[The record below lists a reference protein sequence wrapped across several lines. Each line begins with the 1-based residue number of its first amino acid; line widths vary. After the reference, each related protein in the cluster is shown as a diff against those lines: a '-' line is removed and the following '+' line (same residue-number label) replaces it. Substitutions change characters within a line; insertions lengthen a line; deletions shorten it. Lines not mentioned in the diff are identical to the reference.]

1 MRWLFLLLMVLNI
14 FYFIWHH
21 QAAPLRVK
29 EVASLSAYKGS
40 KQGIQLINEVDA
52 AKLSVDGECLYLRG
66 SEAEGVDKETLLK
79 LMEKELQV
87 EQVGD
92 GGLFRVIGPP
102 TVLRGEQKLLNLM
115 NEFKYLRFEKKPC

>member
-66 SEAEGVDKETLLK
+66 SEAGAVDKETLLK

-92 GGLFRVIGPP
+92 RELFRVIGPP
-102 TVLRGEQKLLNLM
+102 TALRGEQKLLNLM

>member
-1 MRWLFLLLMVLNI
+1 MRWLFLLLVVLNA

-40 KQGIQLINEVDA
+40 KQGIQLINEVVTE
-52 AKLSVDGECLYLRG
+52 KLSVDDECIYLSG
-66 SEAEGVDKETLLK
+66 PEAEGVDKETVLK

-92 GGLFRVIGPP
+92 RELFRVIGPP
-102 TVLRGEQKLLNLM
+102 TALRGEQKLLNLM

>member
-1 MRWLFLLLMVLNI
+1 MRWLFLLLVVLNA

-40 KQGIQLINEVDA
+40 KQGIQLINEVVTE
-52 AKLSVDGECLYLRG
+52 KLSVDDECIYLSG
-66 SEAEGVDKETLLK
+66 PEAEGVDKETLLK

-87 EQVGD
+87 EQVGGR
-92 GGLFRVIGPP
+92 GGFKIIEAPAAMK
-102 TVLRGEQKLLNLM
+102 GEQKLLNLM
-115 NEFKYLRFEKKPC
+115 NEFKHLRFEKKPC

>member
-1 MRWLFLLLMVLNI
+1 MRWLFLLLVVLNA

-40 KQGIQLINEVDA
+40 KQGIQLINEVVPE
-52 AKLSVDGECLYLRG
+52 KLSVDDECIYLSG
-66 SEAEGVDKETLLK
+66 PEAEGVDKETVLK

-87 EQVGD
+87 EQVG
-92 GGLFRVIGPP
+92 GGFKIMGAPAAMK
-102 TVLRGEQKLLNLM
+102 GEQKLLNLM
-115 NEFKYLRFEKKPC
+115 NEFKHLRFEKKPC

>member
-21 QAAPLRVK
+21 QAAPLRIK

-66 SEAEGVDKETLLK
+66 SEAGAVDKETLLK

-92 GGLFRVIGPP
+92 RALFRVIGPP
-102 TVLRGEQKLLNLM
+102 TALRGEQKLLNLM

>member
-1 MRWLFLLLMVLNI
+1 MRWLFLLLVVLNA

-40 KQGIQLINEVDA
+40 KQGIQLINEVGTE
-52 AKLSVDGECLYLRG
+52 KLSVDDECIYLSG

-92 GGLFRVIGPP
+92 RELFRVIGPP
-102 TVLRGEQKLLNLM
+102 TALRGEQKLLNLM

>member
-21 QAAPLRVK
+21 QAAPLRIK

-40 KQGIQLINEVDA
+40 KQGIQLLNEVDA

-66 SEAEGVDKETLLK
+66 SEAGAVDKETLLK

-92 GGLFRVIGPP
+92 RELFRVIGPP
-102 TVLRGEQKLLNLM
+102 TALRGEQKLLNLM

>member
-21 QAAPLRVK
+21 QAAPLRIK

-66 SEAEGVDKETLLK
+66 SEAGAVDKETLLK

-92 GGLFRVIGPP
+92 RGLFRVIGPP
-102 TVLRGEQKLLNLM
+102 TALRGEQKLLNLM
-115 NEFKYLRFEKKPC
+115 NEFKY

>member
-21 QAAPLRVK
+21 QAAPLRIK

-66 SEAEGVDKETLLK
+66 SEAGAVDKETLLK

-87 EQVGD
+87 EQVG
-92 GGLFRVIGPP
+92 GGFKIMGAPAAMK
-102 TVLRGEQKLLNLM
+102 GEQKLLNLM
-115 NEFKYLRFEKKPC
+115 NEFKHLRFEKKPC